1 MDNNPKYK
9 ITKIKALLIFQCYR
23 ILIFLPCISY
33 AYLNELFLLPK
44 WNVYQA
50 LLVSFIERNVECAY
64 FFAKIVNCAN
74 DRNLKGF
81 AGFIKLKADEVGIAS
96 LLETKRIHNFIV

>member
-1 MDNNPKYK
+1 M
-9 ITKIKALLIFQCYR
+9 
-23 ILIFLPCISY
+23 
-33 AYLNELFLLPK
+33 
-44 WNVYQA
+44 YQA

-64 FFAKIVNCAN
+64 FFAKIVNFAN

-96 LLETKRIHNFIV
+96 LLETKRIHSFIV

>member
-1 MDNNPKYK
+1 MC
-9 ITKIKALLIFQCYR
+9 L
-23 ILIFLPCISY
+23 
-33 AYLNELFLLPK
+33 
-44 WNVYQA
+44 
-50 LLVSFIERNVECAY
+50 